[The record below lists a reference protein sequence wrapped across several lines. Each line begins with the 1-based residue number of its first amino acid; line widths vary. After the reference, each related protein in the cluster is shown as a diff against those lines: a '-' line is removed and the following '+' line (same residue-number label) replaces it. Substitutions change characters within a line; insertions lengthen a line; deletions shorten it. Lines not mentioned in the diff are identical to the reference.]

1 MGFES
6 RQLPPYAQMST
17 YEQPQHHH
25 QQRESIGHYQQEHM
39 RHAPQEN
46 TGHHPQQSMEYRQQ
60 ESMGYHPHENI
71 GYHQQQNAEHQ
82 QQKKMRHHPHENM
95 RYHQQENMVQ
105 DRGSS
110 SFQHHHQHQPH
121 FISNPQI
128 SHRTPP
134 MNHAVTPPASDM
146 SSGTDALS
154 TADAAAMLKQRY
166 APAMLAQTPPSAS
179 PHVSQLHHL
188 SAVAAAQVR
197 LHPDPDGHL
206 RKRTIDGEVKE
217 YRNGSLSPV
226 KGHARTTSGVSVD
239 SAAASTITSAST
251 ISDLSAELKTRLS
264 YAMVKVNHG
273 WQTRS
278 LDEVET
284 LASQGAFTS
293 PTSSASTV
301 RHGRKGSS
309 SSSPRAPLN
318 SASTSR
324 TCFAGH
330 QRRNSESHPGTF
342 SDKPTLAPPATIQP
356 SLPMSAPKSHP
367 RRNSNPRYTPTMLSH
382 SASPSA
388 HSPPVSNKHPR
399 PCGPIDSII
408 NSPHKNVREQDAIET
423 LLFMSSPGNS
433 TNLKHSV
440 SESASPGPNSQPSSQ
455 QSHLHPP
462 RARHALPSSASSR
475 RALPSARPHAQP
487 KKVVFDKSSTSMA
500 PPPPASPMDLDS
512 PPQYHQR
519 EQSHAS
525 NRAGAT
531 KRHAPSGPGHRRCAL
546 SLPSGLGVG
555 NGTARRVLS
564 DEDIERMLDRAGEE
578 MVESSDEEIEL
589 PGRNRGRKK

>member
-6 RQLPPYAQMST
+6 RQLPPYAQMSP
-17 YEQPQHHH
+17 YEQPHHHH
-25 QQRESIGHYQQEHM
+25 QQRESMGHYQQEHI
-39 RHAPQEN
+39 RHAQQEN

-60 ESMGYHPHENI
+60 ENMGHHPHENI
-71 GYHQQQNAEHQ
+71 GYHQQENAGRQ
-82 QQKKMRHHPHENM
+82 QQEKMRHHPQEDM
-95 RYHQQENMVQ
+95 RYHQKEDMVPGH
-105 DRGSS
+105 GSS
-110 SFQHHHQHQPH
+110 SFQHQPPH

-179 PHVSQLHHL
+179 PHASQLHHL

-197 LHPDPDGHL
+197 LHPDPDSHL
-206 RKRTIDGEVKE
+206 RKRMIDGEVKE

-273 WQTRS
+273 WQTRN

-301 RHGRKGSS
+301 RHERKGSS
-309 SSSPRAPLN
+309 SSSPRVPPN
-318 SASTSR
+318 NASTSR

-330 QRRNSESHPGTF
+330 QRRNSESHPGTL
-342 SDKPTLAPPATIQP
+342 SNKPALAPPATIQP

-388 HSPPVSNKHPR
+388 NSPPVSNKHPR
-399 PCGPIDSII
+399 AMDPII

-433 TNLKHSV
+433 TNLKHSF
-440 SESASPGPNSQPSSQ
+440 SESASPGPNSQPSHQ

-475 RALPSARPHAQP
+475 RALPSARPPAQP
-487 KKVVFDKSSTSMA
+487 KKVVFDKSPTAMA
-500 PPPPASPMDLDS
+500 PPPPTSPMDLDS
-512 PPQYHQR
+512 PPQHHQR
-519 EQSHAS
+519 QQTHTSH
-525 NRAGAT
+525 RAGAT

-546 SLPSGLGVG
+546 SLPSGLGLG

-589 PGRNRGRKK
+589 PGRNRGVGGMG

>member
-6 RQLPPYAQMST
+6 RQLPPYAQMSP
-17 YEQPQHHH
+17 YGQPQHHH
-25 QQRESIGHYQQEHM
+25 QQRDSMGHYQQEHM
-39 RHAPQEN
+39 RHAQQEN

-60 ESMGYHPHENI
+60 ESMGNHPHENI
-71 GYHQQQNAEHQ
+71 GYHQQENAGHQ
-82 QQKKMRHHPHENM
+82 QQENM
-95 RYHQQENMVQ
+95 RYRQQEEIIP

-110 SFQHHHQHQPH
+110 SFQHQHQPH
-121 FISNPQI
+121 LISNPQI

-166 APAMLAQTPPSAS
+166 APAMPTQTPPSAS
-179 PHVSQLHHL
+179 PHASQLHHL

-197 LHPDPDGHL
+197 LHPDPDSHP
-206 RKRTIDGEVKE
+206 RKRMIDGEVKE

-226 KGHARTTSGVSVD
+226 KGHGRTTSGVSVD

-273 WQTRS
+273 WQTRN

-284 LASQGAFTS
+284 LAQGAFTS

-309 SSSPRAPLN
+309 SSSPRVTPN
-318 SASTSR
+318 NASTSR

-342 SDKPTLAPPATIQP
+342 SNKPTLAPPATIQP

-382 SASPSA
+382 SASPST
-388 HSPPVSNKHPR
+388 HSTPASNKP
-399 PCGPIDSII
+399 II

-433 TNLKHSV
+433 TNLKHSF
-440 SESASPGPNSQPSSQ
+440 SESASPGPNSQSSHH

-462 RARHALPSSASSR
+462 RATRHALPSSASSR
-475 RALPSARPHAQP
+475 RALPSARPPAQP
-487 KKVVFDKSSTSMA
+487 KKVVFDKSSTAMA
-500 PPPPASPMDLDS
+500 PPPPTSPMDLDS
-512 PPQYHQR
+512 PPQHHQR

-546 SLPSGLGVG
+546 SLPSGLGLG

-578 MVESSDEEIEL
+578 MADSSDEEIEL
-589 PGRNRGRKK
+589 PGRNRGVGGMG

>member
-6 RQLPPYAQMST
+6 QQLPPYAQMSP

-25 QQRESIGHYQQEHM
+25 QQRESMGHYQQEHM
-39 RHAPQEN
+39 RHAQQEN

-60 ESMGYHPHENI
+60 ESVGHHPHENI
-71 GYHQQQNAEHQ
+71 GYHQQENAGHQ
-82 QQKKMRHHPHENM
+82 QQETMRHHPQENM
-95 RYHQQENMVQ
+95 RSHQQEEMVP

-110 SFQHHHQHQPH
+110 SFQHQQQPH
-121 FISNPQI
+121 FISSSQI

-154 TADAAAMLKQRY
+154 SADAAAMLKQRY
-166 APAMLAQTPPSAS
+166 APAMLVQTPPSAS
-179 PHVSQLHHL
+179 PHASQLHHL

-197 LHPDPDGHL
+197 LHPDPDSHL
-206 RKRTIDGEVKE
+206 KKRMIDGEVKE
-217 YRNGSLSPV
+217 YCNGSLSPV

-239 SAAASTITSAST
+239 SAAASTMTSAST

-273 WQTRS
+273 WQTRN

-301 RHGRKGSS
+301 RRGRKGSLF
-309 SSSPRAPLN
+309 SSPREPLN
-318 SASTSR
+318 NASTSR
-324 TCFAGH
+324 PCFAGH
-330 QRRNSESHPGTF
+330 QRRNSESHPETF
-342 SDKPTLAPPATIQP
+342 SNKPTLAPPATIQP
-356 SLPMSAPKSHP
+356 SFPMSAPKSHP
-367 RRNSNPRYTPTMLSH
+367 RRNSNSRYTPTMLSH
-382 SASPSA
+382 SASPST
-388 HSPPVSNKHPR
+388 HSTPASNKP
-399 PCGPIDSII
+399 II

-433 TNLKHSV
+433 TNLKHSF
-440 SESASPGPNSQPSSQ
+440 SESASPGPNSQPSHH

-475 RALPSARPHAQP
+475 RALPSARPPVQP
-487 KKVVFDKSSTSMA
+487 KKVAFDKSPTAMA
-500 PPPPASPMDLDS
+500 PPPPTSPMDLDS
-512 PPQYHQR
+512 PPQHHQR

-525 NRAGAT
+525 NRAGTT
-531 KRHAPSGPGHRRCAL
+531 KRHASSGPGHRRCAL
-546 SLPSGLGVG
+546 SLPSGLSLG

-578 MVESSDEEIEL
+578 MADSSDEEIEL
-589 PGRNRGRKK
+589 PERNRGVGGMG

>member
-6 RQLPPYAQMST
+6 RQLPPYAQMSP

-39 RHAPQEN
+39 RHAQQEN
-46 TGHHPQQSMEYRQQ
+46 TGHYPQQSMEYRQQ

-71 GYHQQQNAEHQ
+71 GYRQQQNAGHQ
-82 QQKKMRHHPHENM
+82 QQEKMRHHPHENM
-95 RYHQQENMVQ
+95 RYHQQENMVS

-309 SSSPRAPLN
+309 SSSPRVPPN
-318 SASTSR
+318 NASTSR

-342 SDKPTLAPPATIQP
+342 SNKPTLAPPATIQP

-388 HSPPVSNKHPR
+388 HSPSVSNKPPR
-399 PCGPIDSII
+399 ACGPIDSII

-433 TNLKHSV
+433 TNLKHSLP
-440 SESASPGPNSQPSSQ
+440 ESASPGPNSQPSNQ

-475 RALPSARPHAQP
+475 RALPSARPPAQP

-500 PPPPASPMDLDS
+500 PPPLASPMDLDS
-512 PPQYHQR
+512 PPQHH
-519 EQSHAS
+519 HAS

-531 KRHAPSGPGHRRCAL
+531 KRHATSGPGHRRCAL
-546 SLPSGLGVG
+546 SLPSGLGLG

-589 PGRNRGRKK
+589 PERNRGVGGMG